1 MNLFTGVYL
10 FLFFFGFF
18 FIFIFL
24 VLHFRYLK
32 LLFWSP
38 KPKKEYSVTFLVPAY
53 NEQDSIGNTVRSL
66 IELEYPKNKK
76 EIIIINDGSTD
87 DTLKVSRELEK
98 KYSNVRVLNKK
109 NSGKA
114 NSLNMAIKMA
124 RGELI
129 AVVDAD
135 SYPRK
140 DALIKM
146 VTSRVLVKNK
156 KGWLA
161 KFQVLDYSIIAWTR
175 KLLDFVDSVYVT
187 NGPLSIYR
195 RKVVVKIGGFDP
207 KNLTEDI
214 EITWHILSEGY
225 KTRMA
230 YSAIVYTTVPEK
242 FGQWIRQR
250 VRWNLG
256 GIQTVQKYIKTMFR
270 KGAFGFFV
278 VPYVSASFALAIIG
292 FLLVIRYLWV
302 KGSYYLVSAY
312 YSFFGYQAFRYFE
325 FSLLF
330 TVLLLFGT
338 LFLLVS
344 WFYYKQGFKNSETGN
359 QSILNIVIYSF
370 IYRSLYVV
378 PLIIALYKLAKRD
391 IRWYTK

>member
-1 MNLFTGVYL
+1 
-10 FLFFFGFF
+10 
-18 FIFIFL
+18 
-24 VLHFRYLK
+24 
-32 LLFWSP
+32 
-38 KPKKEYSVTFLVPAY
+38 
-53 NEQDSIGNTVRSL
+53 
-66 IELEYPKNKK
+66 
-76 EIIIINDGSTD
+76 
-87 DTLKVSRELEK
+87 
-98 KYSNVRVLNKK
+98 
-109 NSGKA
+109 
-114 NSLNMAIKMA
+114 
-124 RGELI
+124 
-129 AVVDAD
+129 
-135 SYPRK
+135 
-140 DALIKM
+140 
-146 VTSRVLVKNK
+146 
-156 KGWLA
+156 
-161 KFQVLDYSIIAWTR
+161 
-175 KLLDFVDSVYVT
+175 
-187 NGPLSIYR
+187 
-195 RKVVVKIGGFDP
+195 
-207 KNLTEDI
+207 
-214 EITWHILSEGY
+214 
-225 KTRMA
+225 
-230 YSAIVYTTVPEK
+230 
-242 FGQWIRQR
+242 
-250 VRWNLG
+250 
-256 GIQTVQKYIKTMFR
+256 MFR